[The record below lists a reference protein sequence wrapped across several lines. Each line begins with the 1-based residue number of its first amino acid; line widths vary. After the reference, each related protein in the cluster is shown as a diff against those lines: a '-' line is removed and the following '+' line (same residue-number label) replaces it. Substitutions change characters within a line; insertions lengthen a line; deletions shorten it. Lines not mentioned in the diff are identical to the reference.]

1 MNHSSD
7 GILTHTMHRLV
18 MHLHPSRPQESPHD
32 KVLSILTLLSVL
44 VSAVLFLAAIV
55 SLENM
60 ASAQEPSGP
69 DWDGVTIVAG
79 PPDPGKTIL
88 VASPDN
94 IRADGVST
102 SQLTAKVRDAGDN
115 FVPNVFVGFTTNLGT
130 TSHAFAEAEGGAVT
144 KTPGGAWVTK
154 SDIPDASGGSYIEV
168 NATGYPT
175 ATVSWSFAGGAFRL
189 RYWAAPDGAIALLQI
204 DSTPIT
210 VDTYAATAQWID
222 FTRIGLSPGPHT
234 VAVKPYTID
243 GTPQRNTASSGYLI
257 RLDLFQA
264 GETTDAR
271 FGEATSTLTSALL
284 ASGSQTATVQA
295 TIIGSLITKT
305 TTVTMTASA
314 PQTVTVQANPGE
326 IAAGGGAFGTSNV
339 TATVKD
345 QFSQDVAD
353 GTMVG
358 FTTTLGMVPFDFVE
372 GEDATQV
379 ITSPAWS
386 IYSTS
391 GLSGGS
397 RIESNTAGAAASW
410 TFTGTAV
417 SLLYTVQSD
426 MGIATATVDS
436 GISITID
443 MYATTTQHQVE
454 KVIANSLSLGQHTIT
469 VTVSGNK
476 NPSSSNTLVNVDAF
490 RSGTTT
496 SSGKA
501 TTTLTSGTNT
511 GTAVVQAT
519 AIGSTAVGTTTV
531 NIIPNVAY
539 TDTSSVS
546 ASPSQIPANGTMTST
561 LTALARNK
569 LGGPISGTIVGFAS
583 DKGTSSKPV
592 YKYAEAET
600 DPSVSWSG
608 GWVATGTA
616 ICPSPFLSGT
626 TGVATYTFQASA
638 VSVVHPKLPG
648 TNLLKVYIDG
658 LLAKT
663 IDQGN
668 VTTNTCGFKTLITD
682 TLDSNITHLLTAT
695 VASGSAFI
703 DAFESGAATD
713 SSGRATGVLTAGTV
727 TGRATITATI
737 SKCGP
742 VYGGTVLVTNTIYLG
757 EPAATIDLTASP
769 SSIRAD
775 GVDASLLKA
784 IVRDEFYNPTSGQ
797 LVTFTTSLGILG
809 SSTITKTTA
818 PDGEATASLKGTQV
832 GTAYI
837 TATAKSPTGNI
848 VPATT
853 IVTFIAGPPVTVTL
867 SPSLLNITCCMTSTI
882 AATVGDQLNNPVTD
896 GTPVTFTS
904 SLTPSVT
911 FVDPNPVL
919 TVNGVA
925 TMTVHGQVA
934 GTAGTITG
942 TTLGG
947 VFGTT
952 GITVATSLPTQL
964 SLEKSR
970 DTIKVGSGPQSR
982 AIITATVADA
992 CGNLLNGIPVTFT
1005 LTTGQ
1010 GSFDPSMQI
1019 TQVVKTTSNGVVTQT
1034 LYGWDTPGTA
1044 VISVTTGYVP
1054 QTISVIVF
1062 GNPDNV
1068 SLVAYP
1074 STIQVGGDT
1083 SVLTATVEDA
1093 LNQPVFDGTVVTFA
1107 TSLGSIAPPTGT
1119 TTGGVIAAV
1128 LTSTVAGT
1136 ALVTATADTVSAT
1149 IPVTFTPLFAL
1160 TVTVTAAPTS
1170 IVVGGG
1176 RATITATVTDQYGN
1190 RVADNTPVLFT
1201 TTSLGTIVEAQPR
1214 FTSNGVATATLASGN
1229 IIGTVIVSAMADSHA
1244 GQTTVQL
1251 LPAAPATVTVTAYP
1265 ASIPVGM
1272 GTAIITASV
1281 TDQYGNPVSNGT
1293 VVTLTASLGG
1303 TLNPVTRTTTSGVA
1317 TSLLTAGPIAGTATV
1332 TVTAGT
1338 VWGTATVVFTPG
1350 PPANMPGTILVA
1362 SPTSIPIGGATSA
1375 VTATIRDLYGN
1386 FVANGTGV
1394 SFATTLGTFQQS
1406 GSTTY
1411 NTITTDGI
1419 ATATL
1424 VSGLSTGTAQV
1435 SAAAGVVLRV
1445 VEVTFTIGPPA
1456 SMTVTASPPS
1466 ILIVTGSSTVTA
1478 TVRDVGNNL
1487 VADGVV
1493 VNVATSLGAID
1504 PPTALTTNGIA
1515 TTTLTAGTR
1524 TGTAIVTATVGTI
1537 WGTTNVTFTTPYPPY
1552 TVTVTAHPLQIPA
1565 DGVSTSTITV
1575 TVTDSYGNP
1584 VADGN
1589 LANFFVTSGAMIA
1602 PASAP
1607 TAGGIVTATLTAGT
1621 TPTTVTVRVI
1631 VGSRLGEARV
1641 VLYLPPR
1648 YKLYLPVLYKNF
1660 SGGW

>member
-1 MNHSSD
+1 MKHSSD
-7 GILTHTMHRLV
+7 GILTHTIHRLV

-60 ASAQEPSGP
+60 ASAQEPSEP
-69 DWDGVTIVAG
+69 DVDGVTILVG
-79 PPDPGKTIL
+79 PPDPGMSSL
-88 VASPDN
+88 VASRDN

-102 SQLTAKVRDAGDN
+102 SQLTAKVRDAGN
-115 FVPNVFVGFTTNLGT
+115 NLVPNVFVGFTTNLGT

-189 RYWAAPDGAIALLQI
+189 RYRAAPDGAIALIQI

-210 VDTYAATAQWID
+210 VDTYAATAQWLD
-222 FTRIGLSPGPHT
+222 FTRIGLSPGHHT
-234 VAVKPYTID
+234 VLVKPYTID
-243 GTPQRNTASSGYLI
+243 GEPQKNTASSAYLI

-264 GETTDAR
+264 GETTSVVL
-271 FGEATSTLTSALL
+271 GEATSTLTSALL

-353 GTMVG
+353 GTFVH
-358 FTTTLGMVPFDFVE
+358 FTTTLGSIAPFQYVDSSDAAVTKTGSWSCFPNIWCSSNSTGAKVSFSFTGAAISLIHRYVYDAGIANVRIDGGATFSGTLNMFSLSSEWPVETPIATNLSPDAHTIEVEVSGITPPGSSGSFVYVTAFRV
-372 GEDATQV
+372 GTQ
-379 ITSPAWS
+379 
-386 IYSTS
+386 TS
-391 GLSGGS
+391 G
-397 RIESNTAGAAASW
+397 
-410 TFTGTAV
+410 
-417 SLLYTVQSD
+417 
-426 MGIATATVDS
+426 
-436 GISITID
+436 
-443 MYATTTQHQVE
+443 
-454 KVIANSLSLGQHTIT
+454 
-469 VTVSGNK
+469 
-476 NPSSSNTLVNVDAF
+476 
-490 RSGTTT
+490 
-496 SSGKA
+496 GKA
-501 TTTLTSGTNT
+501 YAMLTSGTAT
-511 GTAVVQAT
+511 GVATITAT

-531 NIIPNVAY
+531 NIIPNVAD
-539 TDTSSVS
+539 TGTSSVS
-546 ASPSQIPANGTMTST
+546 ANPSQIPANGTMTST

-569 LGGPISGTIVGFAS
+569 LGGPVSGTIVGFTS
-583 DKGTSSKPV
+583 DKGTNSKPT

-682 TLDSNITHLLTAT
+682 TLDPNITHFLTAT
-695 VASGSAFI
+695 VAPGSNAFI

-713 SSGRATGVLTAGTV
+713 STGQATGVLTAGTV

-784 IVRDEFYNPTSGQ
+784 IVRDEFNNPTSGQ

-867 SPSLLNITCCMTSTI
+867 SPIQLNITCCVTSTI
-882 AATVGDQLNNPVTD
+882 TATLQDQLHNPVTD

-964 SLEKSR
+964 SLEKSK

-1019 TQVVKTTSNGVVTQT
+1019 TQVTMATSNGVVTKN

-1044 VISVTTGYVP
+1044 VISVTTGYVT

-1149 IPVTFTPLFAL
+1149 IPVTFTPLFAS

-1190 RVADNTPVLFT
+1190 RVADNTPVIFT

-1411 NTITTDGI
+1411 NTTTTGGV
-1419 ATATL
+1419 ALTTL

-1435 SAAAGVVLRV
+1435 SAVAGVVLRM

-1493 VNVATSLGAID
+1493 VNFATSLGTID
-1504 PPTALTTNGIA
+1504 PLTATTTNGIA

-1524 TGTAIVTATVGTI
+1524 TGTAIVTATVDTI
-1537 WGTTNVTFTTPYPPY
+1537 WATTNVTFTTPYPPY
-1552 TVTVTAHPLQIPA
+1552 TVTVTAYLLQIPA

-1575 TVTDSYGNP
+1575 TVTDIYGNL